1 MCDAREERVK
11 EELSCRQPFD
21 KAHGGT
27 AAGTW
32 PRHSWCGGGGRVG
45 RGRWG
50 AGKRLATLRQPAGA
64 PPRREEA
71 AIADADEALREDV
84 QEEATEKF
92 VDVERQ
98 RPHLASVAVVLP
110 PKRHGVVGHREEPVG
125 GEGDTVGVPRE
136 IVQYV
141 GGAAKGRLGV
151 DHPRL
156 AIEGSEEGSEGD
168 VGREWGAAPWKR
180 QAALPI
186 GFPSAGD
193 EFAAINRAQHW
204 DRPVAARAAL

>member
-32 PRHSWCGGGGRVG
+32 PRHSWWWGDGGFDGW
-45 RGRWG
+45 RWG

-64 PPRREEA
+64 APRREEA

-84 QEEATEKF
+84 QEEATEKI
-92 VDVERQ
+92 VAVEGQ

-110 PKRHGVVGHREEPVG
+110 PKRHGVVGHRDEPVVG
-125 GEGDTVGVPRE
+125 DGDTVGVPRE

-141 GGAAKGRLGV
+141 GGAAKR
-151 DHPRL
+151 
-156 AIEGSEEGSEGD
+156 
-168 VGREWGAAPWKR
+168 
-180 QAALPI
+180 
-186 GFPSAGD
+186 
-193 EFAAINRAQHW
+193 
-204 DRPVAARAAL
+204 RP

>member
-11 EELSCRQPFD
+11 EELSCRHPFT
-21 KAHGGT
+21 KAPGGT

-32 PRHSWCGGGGRVG
+32 PRHSWWCGDGRFDRW
-45 RGRWG
+45 RGG

-64 PPRREEA
+64 APRREEA

-92 VDVERQ
+92 VDVDRQ
-98 RPHLASVAVVLP
+98 RPHLASVAVVVP
-110 PKRHGVVGHREEPVG
+110 PKRQGAVGHRDEPVVG
-125 GEGDTVGVPRE
+125 DGDTVGVPRE

-168 VGREWGAAPWKR
+168 VGLE
-180 QAALPI
+180 
-186 GFPSAGD
+186 GD
-193 EFAAINRAQHW
+193 GKST
-204 DRPVAARAAL
+204 